1 MLHFTDSLSRMCRVS
16 GLAMMLAL
24 PVAAHA
30 QDEVTADTVVA
41 TVNGVEIKLGH
52 MLMVRAG
59 LPEQYQ
65 QMPDTVLWD
74 GILDQLI
81 QQEVLAQQPEAVET
95 NRVKL
100 ALENERRALV
110 ASERLAVVSQDLVTD
125 EAIEAKYA
133 ELFGSV
139 EPKLEYN
146 ANHIL
151 VETEEEAAALVAE
164 LEGGADFEA
173 LAKEKSTGPSGP
185 SGGALGWFGEG
196 QMVAPFEQAVMELE
210 VGAVSGPV
218 QTQFGWH
225 VIKLNETREQGAP
238 ALEEVRE
245 QIVAELEREGVQLLI
260 KGFVDGADVTRTDTN
275 DIDTSALS
283 NLELLEE

>member
-24 PVAAHA
+24 PVAAQA

>member
-100 ALENERRALV
+100 ALENERRALI

-210 VGAVSGPV
+210 VGAVSAPV

-245 QIVAELEREGVQLLI
+245 QIAGQIEQEGVQAMI
-260 KGFVDGADVTRTDTN
+260 KEYVDAADVTKTDTN
-275 DIDTSALS
+275 DVDTSVLS

>member
-24 PVAAHA
+24 PVAAQA

-151 VETEEEAAALVAE
+151 VDTEEEAAALVAE

-196 QMVAPFEQAVMELE
+196 QMVAPFEQAVMDLE
-210 VGAVSGPV
+210 VGAVSAPV

-245 QIVAELEREGVQLLI
+245 QIAGQIEQEGVQAMI
-260 KGFVDGADVTRTDTN
+260 KEYVDAADVTKTDTN
-275 DIDTSALS
+275 DVDTSVLS

>member
-139 EPKLEYN
+139 EPRLEYN

-238 ALEEVRE
+238 ALEDVRE
-245 QIVAELEREGVQLLI
+245 QIVAELEQEGVQLLI

>member
-24 PVAAHA
+24 PVAAQA

-74 GILDQLI
+74 GILDQLV

-100 ALENERRALV
+100 ALENERRALI
-110 ASERLAVVSQDLVTD
+110 ASERLAVLSEGVATD
-125 EAIEAKYA
+125 EAVEAKYA

-139 EPKLEYN
+139 EPRLEYN

-238 ALEEVRE
+238 ALEDVRE

>member
-1 MLHFTDSLSRMCRVS
+1 MLHFTDSLSRMLRVS

-151 VETEEEAAALVAE
+151 VETEEEAAALVVE

-210 VGAVSGPV
+210 VGAVSAPV

-245 QIVAELEREGVQLLI
+245 QIAGQIEQEGVQAMI
-260 KGFVDGADVTRTDTN
+260 KEYVDAADVTKTDTN
-275 DIDTSALS
+275 DVDTSVLS

>member
-185 SGGALGWFGEG
+185 SGGTLGWFGEG

-210 VGAVSGPV
+210 VGAVSAPV

-245 QIVAELEREGVQLLI
+245 QIAGQIEQEGVQAMI
-260 KGFVDGADVTRTDTN
+260 KEYVDAADVTKTDTN
-275 DIDTSALS
+275 DVDTSVLS

>member
-1 MLHFTDSLSRMCRVS
+1 MLHFTLSLSRMCRVS

-24 PVAAHA
+24 PVAAQA

-210 VGAVSGPV
+210 VGAVSAPV

-238 ALEEVRE
+238 ALEEVRDQIAGQIE
-245 QIVAELEREGVQLLI
+245 QEGVQAMI
-260 KGFVDGADVTRTDTN
+260 KGFVDAADVTKTDTN
-275 DIDTSALS
+275 DVDTSVLS

>member
-210 VGAVSGPV
+210 VGAVSAPV

-245 QIVAELEREGVQLLI
+245 QIAGQIEQEGVQAMI
-260 KGFVDGADVTRTDTN
+260 KEYVDAADVTKTDTN
-275 DIDTSALS
+275 DVDTSVLS

>member
-24 PVAAHA
+24 PVAAQA

-74 GILDQLI
+74 GILDQLV
-81 QQEVLAQQPEAVET
+81 QQEVLAQQPEALET

-100 ALENERRALV
+100 ALENERRALI

-210 VGAVSGPV
+210 VGAVSAPV

-245 QIVAELEREGVQLLI
+245 QIAGQIEQEGVQAMI
-260 KGFVDGADVTRTDTN
+260 KEYVDAADVTKTDTN
-275 DIDTSALS
+275 DVDTSVLS

>member
-24 PVAAHA
+24 PVAAQA

-245 QIVAELEREGVQLLI
+245 QIAGQIEQEGVQAMI
-260 KGFVDGADVTRTDTN
+260 KEYVDAADVTKTDTN
-275 DIDTSALS
+275 DVDTSVLS

>member
-1 MLHFTDSLSRMCRVS
+1 
-16 GLAMMLAL
+16 MMLAL

-100 ALENERRALV
+100 ALENERRALI

-210 VGAVSGPV
+210 VGAVSAPV

-245 QIVAELEREGVQLLI
+245 QIAGQIEQEGVQAMI
-260 KGFVDGADVTRTDTN
+260 KEYVDAADVTKTDTN
-275 DIDTSALS
+275 DVDTSVLS

>member
-24 PVAAHA
+24 PVAAQA

-74 GILDQLI
+74 GILDQLV
-81 QQEVLAQQPEAVET
+81 QQEVLAQQPEALET

-100 ALENERRALV
+100 ALENERRALI
-110 ASERLAVVSQDLVTD
+110 ASERLAVLSEGVATD
-125 EAIEAKYA
+125 EAVEAKYA

-139 EPKLEYN
+139 EPRLEYN

-210 VGAVSGPV
+210 VGTVSGPV

-245 QIVAELEREGVQLLI
+245 QIAGQIEQEGVQAMI
-260 KGFVDGADVTRTDTN
+260 KEYVDAADVTKTDTN
-275 DIDTSALS
+275 DVDTSVLS

>member
-1 MLHFTDSLSRMCRVS
+1 MLHFTLSLSRMCRVS

-24 PVAAHA
+24 PVAAQA

-164 LEGGADFEA
+164 LEGGADFEL

-210 VGAVSGPV
+210 VGAVSAPV

-238 ALEEVRE
+238 ALEEVRDQIAGQIE
-245 QIVAELEREGVQLLI
+245 QEGVQAMI
-260 KGFVDGADVTRTDTN
+260 KGFVDAADVTKTDTN
-275 DIDTSALS
+275 DVDTSVLS
-283 NLELLEE
+283 NLELLED

>member
-24 PVAAHA
+24 PVAAQA
-30 QDEVTADTVVA
+30 QDEITADTVVA

-74 GILDQLI
+74 GILDQLV
-81 QQEVLAQQPEAVET
+81 QQEVLAQQPEALET

-100 ALENERRALV
+100 ALENERRALI
-110 ASERLAVVSQDLVTD
+110 ASERLAVLSEGVATD
-125 EAIEAKYA
+125 EAVEAKYA

-139 EPKLEYN
+139 EPRLEYN

-238 ALEEVRE
+238 ALEDVRE

>member
-24 PVAAHA
+24 PVAAQA

-100 ALENERRALV
+100 ALENERRALI
-110 ASERLAVVSQDLVTD
+110 ASERLAVLSEGVATD
-125 EAIEAKYA
+125 EAVEAKYA

-139 EPKLEYN
+139 EPRLEYN

-238 ALEEVRE
+238 ALEDVRE

>member
-164 LEGGADFEA
+164 LEGGADFET

-210 VGAVSGPV
+210 VGAVSAPV

-245 QIVAELEREGVQLLI
+245 QIAGQIEQEGVQAMI
-260 KGFVDGADVTRTDTN
+260 KEYVDAADVTKTDTN
-275 DIDTSALS
+275 DVDTSVLS

>member
-100 ALENERRALV
+100 ALENERRALI
-110 ASERLAVVSQDLVTD
+110 ASERLAVLSEGVATD
-125 EAIEAKYA
+125 EAVEAKYA

-139 EPKLEYN
+139 EPRLEYN

-245 QIVAELEREGVQLLI
+245 QIAGQIEQEGVQAMI
-260 KGFVDGADVTRTDTN
+260 KEYVDAADVTKTDTN
-275 DIDTSALS
+275 DVDTSVLS

>member
-1 MLHFTDSLSRMCRVS
+1 MLHFTSNLSRICRVS
-16 GLAMMLAL
+16 GLALMLAV
-24 PVAAHA
+24 PAAA

-59 LPEQYQ
+59 LPDQYQ
-65 QMPDTVLWD
+65 QLPDTVLWD
-74 GILDQLI
+74 GILDQLV
-81 QQEVLAQQPEAVET
+81 QQEVLSQDPEALET

-110 ASERLAVVSQDLVTD
+110 ASERLAVVAANLVTD
-125 EAIEAKYA
+125 EAVQEAYDAQYA
-133 ELFGSV
+133 SA
-139 EPKLEYN
+139 EPQLEFN

-151 VETEEEAAALVAE
+151 VETEEAAAALVAE

-185 SGGALGWFGEG
+185 SGGALGWFGAG
-196 QMVAPFEQAVMELE
+196 QMVAPFEEAVKTLD

-225 VIKLNETREQGAP
+225 VIKLNETREIGAP
-238 ALEEVRE
+238 SLDEVRDQIKAQLE
-245 QIVAELEREGVQLLI
+245 QQGVEMKLREIVDA
-260 KGFVDGADVTRTDTN
+260 ADVTRTDTN
-275 DIDTSALS
+275 DIDTSVLS
-283 NLELLEE
+283 NLELLED

>member
-110 ASERLAVVSQDLVTD
+110 ASERLAVVSQDVVTD

-210 VGAVSGPV
+210 VGAVSAPV
-218 QTQFGWH
+218 LTQFGWH
-225 VIKLNETREQGAP
+225 VIKLNETREKGAP

-245 QIVAELEREGVQLLI
+245 QIAGQIEQEGVQAMI
-260 KGFVDGADVTRTDTN
+260 KEYVDAADVTKTDTN
-275 DIDTSALS
+275 DVDTSVLS

>member
-24 PVAAHA
+24 PVAAQA

-81 QQEVLAQQPEAVET
+81 QQEVLSQQPEAAET

-110 ASERLAVVSQDLVTD
+110 ASERLAVIAQDLVTD

-133 ELFGSV
+133 EIFGSA

-210 VGAVSGPV
+210 VGAVSAPV

-238 ALEEVRE
+238 ALEEVRDQIAGQIE
-245 QIVAELEREGVQLLI
+245 QEGVQAMI
-260 KGFVDGADVTRTDTN
+260 KGFVDAAEVTKTDTN
-275 DIDTSALS
+275 DVDTSVLS

>member
-24 PVAAHA
+24 PVAAQA

-74 GILDQLI
+74 GILDQLV

-100 ALENERRALV
+100 ALENERRALI
-110 ASERLAVVSQDLVTD
+110 ASERLAVLSEGVATD
-125 EAIEAKYA
+125 EAVEAKYA

-139 EPKLEYN
+139 EPRLEYN

>member
-24 PVAAHA
+24 PVAAQA

-59 LPEQYQ
+59 LPDQYQ
-65 QMPDTVLWD
+65 QLPDTVLWD
-74 GILDQLI
+74 GILDQLV

-95 NRVKL
+95 NRVQL
-100 ALENERRALV
+100 ALENERRALI
-110 ASERLAVVSQDLVTD
+110 ASERLAVLSEGVATD
-125 EAIEAKYA
+125 EAVEAKYA

-139 EPKLEYN
+139 EPRLEYN

-238 ALEEVRE
+238 ALEDVRE

-275 DIDTSALS
+275 NIDTSALS

>member
-1 MLHFTDSLSRMCRVS
+1 
-16 GLAMMLAL
+16 
-24 PVAAHA
+24 
-30 QDEVTADTVVA
+30 
-41 TVNGVEIKLGH
+41 

-151 VETEEEAAALVAE
+151 VDTEEEAAALVAE

-225 VIKLNETREQGAP
+225 VIKLNETRKAEAP
-238 ALEEVRE
+238 ALDDVRE
-245 QIVAELEREGVQLLI
+245 ELELQVRQTMVQQKIEELTAA
-260 KGFVDGADVTRTDTN
+260 ADVNRSGAEG
-275 DIDTSALS
+275 IDPSVLK
-283 NLELLEE
+283 NIDWLE

>member
-24 PVAAHA
+24 PVAAQA

-74 GILDQLI
+74 GILDQLV

-110 ASERLAVVSQDLVTD
+110 ASERLAVLSEGVATD
-125 EAIEAKYA
+125 EAVEAKYA

-139 EPKLEYN
+139 EPRLEYN

-260 KGFVDGADVTRTDTN
+260 KGFVDGADVTKTDTN
-275 DIDTSALS
+275 DVDTSVLS

>member
-24 PVAAHA
+24 PVAAQA

-74 GILDQLI
+74 GILDQLV
-81 QQEVLAQQPEAVET
+81 QQEVLAQQPEALET

-100 ALENERRALV
+100 ALENERRALI
-110 ASERLAVVSQDLVTD
+110 ASERLAVLSEGVATD
-125 EAIEAKYA
+125 EAVEAKYA

-139 EPKLEYN
+139 EPRLEYN

-238 ALEEVRE
+238 ALEDVRE